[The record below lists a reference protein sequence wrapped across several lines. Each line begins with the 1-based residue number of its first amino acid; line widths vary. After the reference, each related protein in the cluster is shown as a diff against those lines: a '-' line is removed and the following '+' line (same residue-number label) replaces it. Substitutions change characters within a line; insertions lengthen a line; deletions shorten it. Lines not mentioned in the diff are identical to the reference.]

1 MTAARTKLLIVDDEK
16 VHMQALCDTLQQ
28 EGFTTNGFTS
38 GKDALQALREQEF
51 DLLLT
56 DLMMPEMDGISLL
69 QAALELDKNLIGIL
83 RTGQGTIATAV
94 DAMKMGAVDYVL
106 KPLKLS
112 VVLPVISRA
121 LSVRRL
127 RMENIQLLETVG
139 IYELSMAMAFAVD
152 SETII
157 RKMADAAFHQGDA
170 RSVSVFV
177 PTPDGKE
184 WFVAVSLGE
193 NSDQVQGRKLPIT
206 GGMSNWLAA
215 IEKVNADEDTSLH
228 SVPTSDISNIA
239 SGVAIPMLAGGRVI
253 GILNFCPDRPHRPV
267 PLGLI
272 KSLNILAGTAAA
284 ALNSASLLEQLR
296 TAEQRYR
303 RLADNA
309 PDVVFR
315 YELSPQRR
323 CVYMSP
329 AVTKLSGY
337 TPENFY
343 AEPSLLFKLVTRED
357 HDSLQAI
364 FEGNTEP
371 STTTLRWT
379 PPDHSSIWIELHHV
393 LMRDKEGKPIAI
405 EGIARNVTERINL
418 ESQLRQSQKLEGVGQ
433 LAGGIA
439 HDFNNLLTVILGRSQ
454 MLQKKLGETSPLQRD
469 VDLIH
474 KTAERAGSLTRQ
486 LLAFSRKQLLQP
498 RVVDLNTI
506 VADMGKMLQ
515 RLIGEQIELI
525 TVLEPDLGRVK
536 VDPSQMEQV
545 ILNLAVNAR
554 DAMPQGGKL
563 TIETGDVVLDQ
574 TYSRLHVSVRPGHYV
589 MLAVTDTGC
598 GMDAQT
604 QARIFEPFFTTKE
617 QGNGTGLGL
626 STVYGIVKQSG
637 GNVWVYSELGRGS
650 AFKVYLPRVEDVGDG
665 ISAIRE
671 NRQLTRGSETIL
683 LVEDEETVRD
693 LSEEILR
700 DQGYKVL
707 VASNGEEAIKLCETH
722 VGPIDLVI
730 TDVVMPKISG
740 PELARQMDVLRPSAK
755 KLFLSGYTNASLAHN
770 NVLNQ
775 HAEFLQKPFNAEIF
789 TCRVRQ
795 ILDRTEVANDV

>member
-1 MTAARTKLLIVDDEK
+1 MTAALAKLLIVDDERL
-16 VHMQALCDTLQQ
+16 HLQALCDTLQQ
-28 EGFTTNGFTS
+28 EGFATSGFTS
-38 GKDALQALREQEF
+38 GKDALQALRDQEF

-56 DLMMPEMDGISLL
+56 DLRMPEMDGISLL
-69 QAALELDKNLIGIL
+69 RAALEIDKSLVGIL
-83 RTGQGTIATAV
+83 MTGQGTIATAV
-94 DAMKMGAVDYVL
+94 DAMKMGAMDYVL

-121 LSVRRL
+121 LNLRRL

-139 IYELSMAMAFAVD
+139 IYELSMAIAFAVD

-157 RKMADAAFHQGDA
+157 RKMADAAFHQGEA

-184 WFVAVSLGE
+184 WLVAVSLGE
-193 NSDQVQGRKLPIT
+193 NSDELQGRKLP
-206 GGMSNWLAA
+206 MSTWLAA
-215 IEKVNADEDTSLH
+215 TDVNADEDTSLH
-228 SVPTSDISNIA
+228 SVPGSSITNIA
-239 SGVAIPMLAGGRVI
+239 SGLAIPMLAAGRVI
-253 GILNFCPDRPHRPV
+253 GILNLCPDRPERPV
-267 PLGLI
+267 PLGRI
-272 KSLNILAGTAAA
+272 KTLNILAGTAAA
-284 ALNSASLLEQLR
+284 ALNSASLLQELR

-315 YELSPQRR
+315 YELSPQPR

-343 AEPSLLFKLVTRED
+343 AEPRLLSKLVAPED
-357 HDSLQAI
+357 HDSLEAI
-364 FEGNTEP
+364 FAGDTEP
-371 STTTLRWT
+371 KTTTLRWT
-379 PPDHSSIWIELHHV
+379 PPDRSPIWIELHHV
-393 LMRDKEGKPIAI
+393 FMRDKEGRPIAI
-405 EGIARNVTERINL
+405 DGIARDVTERINL

-474 KTAERAGSLTRQ
+474 KTAERAASLTRQ

-506 VADMGKMLQ
+506 VTDMGKMLQ

-525 TVLEPDLGRVK
+525 TVLNPDLGRVK
-536 VDPSQMEQV
+536 VDPGQMEQV

-563 TIETGDVVLDQ
+563 TIETGDAVLDE
-574 TYSRLHVSVRPGHYV
+574 TYSRRYVSVKPGHYV
-589 MLAVTDTGC
+589 MLAVTDSGC

-604 QARIFEPFFTTKE
+604 QGRIFEPFFTTKE
-617 QGNGTGLGL
+617 LGKGTGMGL

-637 GNVWVYSELGRGS
+637 GNIWVYSELGSGS
-650 AFKVYLPRVEDVGDG
+650 AFKVYLPRVEDAADQIPG
-665 ISAIRE
+665 IRK
-671 NRQLTRGSETIL
+671 NRQSTRGTETIL
-683 LVEDEETVRD
+683 LVEDEETVRE

-700 DQGYKVL
+700 DEGYKVL
-707 VASNGEEAIKLCETH
+707 VAANGVEAVKVCETH

-730 TDVVMPKISG
+730 TDVVMPKMGG
-740 PELARQMDVLRPSAK
+740 PELARQLDVLRPSAK
-755 KLFLSGYTNASLAHN
+755 MLFLSGYTNASIAHN
-770 NVLNQ
+770 NVLKGD
-775 HAEFLQKPFNAEIF
+775 AGFLQKPFTAETF
-789 TCRVRQ
+789 RCRVRE
-795 ILDRTEVANDV
+795 ILDATEVANNL